1 MPRGALRAR
10 ATVLSV
16 VRVPAA
22 PGCADAARAEVAGWR
37 SALTAQITDLTVND
51 HACLT
56 FGDGEE
62 LFDLTAA
69 FVRDGLSGGL
79 KVVWVSEAGPG
90 RATAE
95 LARRGIAVE
104 PALAAGQM
112 AAAGSEGRLLSGQAF
127 SASRAM
133 GWLSGQMAACR
144 REGFPG
150 LRVAVDMSWALRPV
164 TGVEQ
169 LPDFEEG
176 IAAALAGTA
185 VSVLCQYDRERFD
198 PVTLATVTAFHTRS
212 VAAATYHADAMLRI
226 CRQYAPPGIRLAGEI
241 DHKNEEPL
249 ALALAE
255 AIRLEGDI
263 TVNMAGAGVHRR
275 VVCPDDPGRGARAG
289 RIPGGG
295 AAVPSRDR
303 RHVRAAGRGEIP
315 GVSLVSVDD
324 R

>member
-1 MPRGALRAR
+1 MAVG
-10 ATVLSV
+10 V
-16 VRVPAA
+16 
-22 PGCADAARAEVAGWR
+22 GC
-37 SALTAQITDLTVND
+37 QITDLTVND

-79 KVVWVSEAGPG
+79 KVVWLSEAGPG
-90 RATAE
+90 QATAE
-95 LARRGIAVE
+95 LERRGIAVE

-127 SASRAM
+127 SASRAL
-133 GWLSGQMAACR
+133 GWLGGQMAACR

-164 TGVEQ
+164 AGVEQ

-185 VSVLCQYDRERFD
+185 ASVLCQYDRAAVRPGD
-198 PVTLATVTAFHTRS
+198 AGDGDGVPYPV
-212 VAAATYHADAMLRI
+212 
-226 CRQYAPPGIRLAGEI
+226 GGG
-241 DHKNEEPL
+241 
-249 ALALAE
+249 
-255 AIRLEGDI
+255 GDLP
-263 TVNMAGAGVHRR
+263 
-275 VVCPDDPGRGARAG
+275 CGRGAADL
-289 RIPGGG
+289 P
-295 AAVPSRDR
+295 A
-303 RHVRAAGRGEIP
+303 VRAAGDPAGRERSTTRARSRWRWHWRRRSGSR
-315 GVSLVSVDD
+315 VTS